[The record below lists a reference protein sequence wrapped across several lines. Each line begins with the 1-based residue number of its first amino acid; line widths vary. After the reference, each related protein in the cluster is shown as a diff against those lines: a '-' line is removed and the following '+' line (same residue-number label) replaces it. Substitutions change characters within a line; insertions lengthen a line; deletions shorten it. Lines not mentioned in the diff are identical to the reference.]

1 MEAGRFADAATA
13 RARRARPPAGTR
25 TRFVATVRRRGGEMS
40 ELDIGMIRRL
50 LPHRYPMLLVDRV
63 LDWEAGKFIRG
74 VKNVSINEPFFQGH
88 FPSYPVMPGVLVI
101 EAMAQVAGLL
111 TMLSGVARRDGTQLV
126 LFAGI
131 DDARFKR
138 PVVPGDTLMLEAH
151 LERAVRSVGRF
162 RTKATVDGQ
171 LVCEAQLLAAI
182 RDVPPPPTMPG

>member
-1 MEAGRFADAATA
+1 
-13 RARRARPPAGTR
+13 
-25 TRFVATVRRRGGEMS
+25 MS

-63 LDWEAGKFIRG
+63 LDWEAGKFMRAM
-74 VKNVSINEPFFQGH
+74 KNVTANEPFFQGH
-88 FPSYPVMPGVLVI
+88 FPGYPVMPGVLVI

-111 TMLSGVARRDGTQLV
+111 TMLSDVARRDGSQLV

-138 PVVPGDTLMLEAH
+138 QVFPGDTLIIEAH
-151 LERAVRSVGRF
+151 LERAVRGIGKF
-162 RTKATVDGQ
+162 RTRATVGEQ

-182 RDVPPPPTMPG
+182 RDVPPVPELPV